1 MKVTTI
7 FGLLALCAIGYYAYR
22 YWLWTKRLP

>member
-1 MKVTTI
+1 VKTTTI
-7 FGLLALCAIGYYAYR
+7 FGLLALAGLAYYAYR